1 MKAQNISLIIDS
13 VCKELGIPYS
23 SVNPHLVTLD
33 EDVRKMSKIY
43 LQLKQ
48 IIGILVEI
56 EDRQDLG
63 RLREKMEGI
72 IQELNEAD
80 HLVIRLARDL
90 EDKEND

>member
-13 VCKELGIPYS
+13 VCKELRIPYCS
-23 SVNPHLVTLD
+23 INPHLVTLD

-43 LQLKQ
+43 LELKQ

-56 EDRQDLG
+56 EDRQELG
-63 RLREKMEGI
+63 NLREKMEGI

-80 HLVIRLARDL
+80 HLVIRLAREL
-90 EDKEND
+90 EDKENA

>member
-1 MKAQNISLIIDS
+1 MKAQNISLIIAS
-13 VCKELGIPYS
+13 VCKELGIPYY
-23 SVNPHLVTLD
+23 SVNPYLVTLD

>member
-1 MKAQNISLIIDS
+1 MEGLNISYIIQQ
-13 VCKELGIPYS
+13 VCK
-23 SVNPHLVTLD
+23 HLNIEYTSKNKTYLSIH

-43 LQLKQ
+43 LELKQ

-80 HLVIRLARDL
+80 HLVIRLAKEL
-90 EDKEND
+90 IKEND

>member
-13 VCKELGIPYS
+13 VCKELRIPYCS
-23 SVNPHLVTLD
+23 INPHLVTLD

-43 LQLKQ
+43 LELKQ

-63 RLREKMEGI
+63 RFREKMEGI

-80 HLVIRLARDL
+80 HLVIRLAKEL
-90 EDKEND
+90 IKEND

>member
-1 MKAQNISLIIDS
+1 MKAQSISLIIDS
-13 VCKELGIPYS
+13 VCKELGIPYC

-43 LQLKQ
+43 LELKQ

-72 IQELNEAD
+72 IQELNFTD
-80 HLVIRLARDL
+80 HLVIRLAREL
-90 EDKEND
+90 GESND